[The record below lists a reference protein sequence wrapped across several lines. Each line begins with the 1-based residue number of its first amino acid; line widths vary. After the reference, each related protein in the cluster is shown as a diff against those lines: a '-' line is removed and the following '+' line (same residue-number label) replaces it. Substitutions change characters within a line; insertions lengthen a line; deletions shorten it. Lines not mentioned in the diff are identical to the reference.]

1 MGAASFWSVHFI
13 SEAGRLAYAD
23 RAAYMADPDFV
34 APPANLLDRRY
45 LSERGAAI
53 KPTSTMGR
61 AQPGD
66 PASRLATIDASKVAV
81 HQGVDIPSTTH
92 LSAVD
97 RYGNAV
103 SLTSTIEDQFG
114 SRLMT
119 EGGFLLNNQL
129 TDFSFVAEENGRAVA
144 NRVEPLKR
152 PRSSMAPTIIYDAGG
167 RVYAV
172 TGSPGGS
179 SIINY
184 VVKTIV
190 AFIDWN
196 LDPAAAAALPN
207 FGSRNGPTELERGTP
222 TAALEPKLVALGHD
236 VRVIDLTS
244 GVHAILRTKDGWI
257 GGADPRREGEGRGR

>member
-1 MGAASFWSVHFI
+1 
-13 SEAGRLAYAD
+13 
-23 RAAYMADPDFV
+23 MADPAFV
-34 APPANLLDRRY
+34 APPPHLLDPGY
-45 LSERGAAI
+45 LRERAALVR
-53 KPTSTMGR
+53 PTATLGR

-66 PASRLATIDASKVAV
+66 PASRRASIDESAVAM
-81 HQGVDIPSTTH
+81 HQGIDLPSTTH
-92 LSAVD
+92 LSIVD
-97 RYGNAV
+97 RHGNAV

-119 EGGFLLNNQL
+119 EGGFLLNNEL
-129 TDFSFVAEENGRAVA
+129 TDFSFTAEENGRPVA
-144 NRVEPLKR
+144 NRVEPGKR
-152 PRSSMAPTIIYDAGG
+152 PRSSMAPTLIYDPQG
-167 RVYAV
+167 RLYAV

-190 AFIDWN
+190 AFVDWK

-222 TAALEPKLVALGHD
+222 VVALGPKLVALGHD

-244 GVHAILRTKDGWI
+244 GVHAIVRTKDGWT
-257 GGADPRREGEGRGR
+257 GGADPRREGEARGR